1 MPCNT
6 VAVVRAQI
14 AAVHTVELLASPE
27 ALKALT
33 LSLVTLLGS
42 EPVVIRFRAGVDAS
56 LRLGDLTIDITRDG
70 ITATSPRLT
79 RYDLQPLLEKVVK
92 VAMDLA
98 IPLAIQ
104 RTVKAVESRYGK
116 LAIQS
121 DTRQANGSRVVKM
134 KIPVRR
140 G

>member
-6 VAVVRAQI
+6 VALVRAQI
-14 AAVHTVELLASPE
+14 AAEHTTELLASTE
-27 ALKALT
+27 ALKALS
-33 LSLVTLLGS
+33 LSLATLLGR
-42 EPVVIRFRAGVDAS
+42 EPTVVQHRVGEYAA
-56 LRLGDLTIDITRDG
+56 LQLGDLTINISRFD
-70 ITATSPRLT
+70 ITATSPRMS
-79 RYDLQPLLEKVVK
+79 RYDLQPLAEKIVK
-92 VAMDLA
+92 VAVDLA

-121 DTRQANGSRVVKM
+121 DTRQANGSRVVKL

>member
-1 MPCNT
+1 VPCNT
-6 VAVVRAQI
+6 IAIVRAQI
-14 AAVHTVELLASPE
+14 EAQHTTELLASPE
-27 ALKALT
+27 ALKALS

-121 DTRQANGSRVVKM
+121 DTRQPNGSRVVKL

>member
-6 VAVVRAQI
+6 VALVRAQI
-14 AAVHTVELLASPE
+14 AADHTIELLASTE
-27 ALKALT
+27 ALKALR
-33 LSLVTLLGS
+33 LSLVSLLGA
-42 EPVVIRFRAGVDAS
+42 EPAIGIYRPGQYAE
-56 LRLGDLTIDITRDG
+56 LQLGDLTIEITQG
-70 ITATSPRLT
+70 GVACTSRRLS
-79 RYDLQPLLEKVVK
+79 RSDLQPLAEKIVK

-104 RTVKAVESRYGK
+104 RTVKAVESRYGR

-121 DTRQANGSRVVKM
+121 DTRQANGSRVVKL

>member
-1 MPCNT
+1 VPCNT
-6 VAVVRAQI
+6 VAIVRAQI
-14 AAVHTVELLASPE
+14 AAEHTTELLASTE
-27 ALKALT
+27 ALKALS
-33 LSLVTLLGS
+33 LSLVSLLGA
-42 EPVVIRFRAGVDAS
+42 EPTVVQHLIGQYAS
-56 LRLGDLTIDITRDG
+56 LQLGGLNVAITQDG
-70 ITATSPRLT
+70 ITCTHRDLS
-79 RYDLQPLLEKVVK
+79 RYDLQTIADRIVK
-92 VAMDLA
+92 VAVDLA

-121 DTRQANGSRVVKM
+121 DTRQPNGSRVVKL

>member
-1 MPCNT
+1 MT
-6 VAVVRAQI
+6 ALVRAQI
-14 AAVHTVELLASPE
+14 AAEHTTELLASPE

-70 ITATSPRLT
+70 ITATSQRLT

-121 DTRQANGSRVVKM
+121 DTRQANGSRIVKL

>member
-6 VAVVRAQI
+6 VALVRAQI
-14 AAVHTVELLASPE
+14 AAEHTVELLASAE
-27 ALKALT
+27 SLKALT
-33 LSLVTLLGS
+33 LSLVSLLGR
-42 EPVVIRFRAGVDAS
+42 EPTVVQHRPGSYAEI
-56 LRLGDLTIDITRDG
+56 RLGALTIAITQDG
-70 ITATSPRLT
+70 ITSTHPDLS
-79 RYDLQPLLEKVVK
+79 RYGLQTLSDRVVK
-92 VAMDLA
+92 VAVDLA

-104 RTVKAVESRYGK
+104 RTVKVVESRYGK

-121 DTRQANGSRVVKM
+121 DTRQANGSRIVKL

>member
-1 MPCNT
+1 VPCNQ
-6 VAVVRAQI
+6 VALVRAQI
-14 AAVHTVELLASPE
+14 EAVHTVELLASAE
-27 ALKALT
+27 SLKALT
-33 LSLVTLLGS
+33 LSLVTLLGA
-42 EPVVIRFRAGVDAS
+42 EPVVVQHRVGVRAD
-56 LRLGDLTIDITRDG
+56 LQLGDLNISIARDG
-70 ITATSPRLT
+70 ITLTGPVPVGSPFQTLADRI
-79 RYDLQPLLEKVVK
+79 VK

-121 DTRQANGSRVVKM
+121 DTRQANGSRVVKL

>member
-14 AAVHTVELLASPE
+14 AAEHTTELLASPE

-121 DTRQANGSRVVKM
+121 DTRQANGSRVVKL

>member
-6 VAVVRAQI
+6 VAIVRAQI
-14 AAVHTVELLASPE
+14 AAEHTTELLASAE

-33 LSLVTLLGS
+33 LSLVSLLGR
-42 EPVVIRFRAGVDAS
+42 EPTVVHRPGSYAEI
-56 LRLGDLTIDITRDG
+56 RLGALTIAITQDG
-70 ITATSPRLT
+70 ITSTHPDLS
-79 RYDLQPLLEKVVK
+79 RYGLQTLSDRVVK
-92 VAMDLA
+92 VAVDLA

-104 RTVKAVESRYGK
+104 RTVKAVASRYGK

-121 DTRQANGSRVVKM
+121 DTRQPNGSRVVKL